1 MAAKLFNLLAI
12 TSLAILACS
21 SGVTTANAL
30 STGHHDIA
38 RRHLAHDGIAK
49 KKRSQTQR
57 CKQRPSSSAAPAPS
71 STQAPP
77 PPPPT
82 SSAVKVPSSS
92 AAPPPPKTSSAAPAP
107 SPSSAPSGGS
117 GSGKVGVAWANGDS
131 PDLANFKTD
140 KTSLLYTW
148 SAYKPSTADSLGF
161 SFMPMLWGQSQI
173 SEFEQMVTPGYGSI
187 ILGFNEPDQS
197 GQSNLDPETAAS
209 LWKQHIEPKKSM
221 GYTLGS
227 PAVSSADAGRTW
239 YQNFLSACNGECTI
253 DHCVIHWYGTDPQ
266 QFISYVSGWQEQ
278 FNCPDILVTEYADEN
293 FVNMNEQADAS
304 DIQTF
309 YSTVNKWMDET
320 DYVKAYF
327 AFGIMTNMQGVNQ
340 LDSLM
345 GSNGQPTSLGW
356 QYIND
361 SW

>member
-1 MAAKLFNLLAI
+1 MAVKLFNLLAL
-12 TSLAILACS
+12 TSLAIAACS
-21 SGVTTANAL
+21 FGAAPANAL
-30 STGHHDIA
+30 NTRHHDIG
-38 RRHLAHDGIAK
+38 RRHVAHDGIA

-71 STQAPP
+71 STKAPA
-77 PPPPT
+77 PT
-82 SSAVKVPSSS
+82 SSAIKVVASSS
-92 AAPPPPKTSSAAPAP
+92 AAPPPPPSSSAAPAP
-107 SPSSAPSGGS
+107 SPSSAPSSGG
-117 GSGKVGVAWANGDS
+117 GKVGVAWANGDS

-148 SAYKPSTADSLGF
+148 SAYKPSNADQLGF

-173 SEFEQMVTPGYGSI
+173 DQFEQMVTPGYGSI

-209 LWKQHIEPKKSM
+209 LWMQHIEPKRSM
-221 GYTLGS
+221 GYTLGA

-239 YQNFLSACNGECTI
+239 YQNFLNACNGQCTI

-266 QFISYVSGWQEQ
+266 QFISYVSGWQSQ
-278 FNCPDILVTEYADEN
+278 FNCPDILITEYADEN
-293 FVNMNEQADAS
+293 FVNMNDQASAS
-304 DIQTF
+304 DISTF

-345 GSNGQPTSLGW
+345 GSDGQPTSLGW